1 MGVINAIL
9 VLIVKT
15 VIAWTAQFSGSIAI
29 AMIIPGL
36 MLISVAFMSRVAKDL

>member
-1 MGVINAIL
+1 MGVTNAIL

-15 VIAWTAQFSGSIAI
+15 IIAWTAQLTGSIAI

-36 MLISVAFMSRVAKDL
+36 MLISVAFMSHAAKDL